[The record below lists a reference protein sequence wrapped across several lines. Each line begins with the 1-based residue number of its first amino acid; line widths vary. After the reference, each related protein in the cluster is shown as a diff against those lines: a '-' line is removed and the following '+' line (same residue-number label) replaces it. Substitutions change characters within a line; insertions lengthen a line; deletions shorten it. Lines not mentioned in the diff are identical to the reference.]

1 MPISMQC
8 ACGKTLRAPETA
20 VGKKVRCPACQA
32 AVLVEAPASEPPR
45 AEAPTHEKTGTKPPE
60 TPARTKGGKTYVLV
74 ALGCLGAALMSCVV
88 CGGVGGVLL
97 VLSSPGGRSRAAPIE
112 LKGHDRAVLALAFSR
127 DGSTLASG
135 SADKTVRLWD
145 VATGKEKKSLRHPAG
160 PVYAVAW
167 TGEGKLVTTSG
178 DDRQNGELNWWDPES
193 GVNRKKVN
201 VRDGMVHGLAASP
214 DGQKLAWGKGG
225 FLEVIASGLADER
238 PPLAS
243 YNDQVGDAT
252 AIMFSRDGKQLL
264 FTSAWGARLW
274 TIDPVGK
281 PKKLAGPDD
290 PTGVA
295 FDQQGNCL
303 VSSQRTVV
311 SVIDPDTGNL
321 IENIKGLGGPA
332 FGVAATPDGKY
343 IVSGVI
349 DGVRFFDPKTH
360 EEVGRLTVPDA
371 RKGPADSTGDAVF
384 MANSLALSPDGSRVA
399 LGGGSHVL
407 SGARIY
413 SIYVWNVSAMVP
425 RAKK

>member
-1 MPISMQC
+1 
-8 ACGKTLRAPETA
+8 
-20 VGKKVRCPACQA
+20 
-32 AVLVEAPASEPPR
+32 
-45 AEAPTHEKTGTKPPE
+45 
-60 TPARTKGGKTYVLV
+60 
-74 ALGCLGAALMSCVV
+74 MSCVV

-97 VLSSPGGRSRAAPIE
+97 VLNSPGGLSRAAPTE
-112 LKGHDRAVLALAFSR
+112 LKGHERAVLALAFSR
-127 DGSTLASG
+127 DGATLASG

-145 VATGKEKKSLRHPAG
+145 VASGKEKKSIPHRAG

-167 TGEGKLVTTSG
+167 TAEGKLVTTSG
-178 DDRQNGELNWWDPES
+178 DDRESGELNWWDPES
-193 GVNRKKVN
+193 GVNRKKVT
-201 VRDGMVHGLAASP
+201 VRDGLVHGLAASP

-225 FLEVIASGLADER
+225 VLEVIASGLDDTH

-264 FTSAWGARLW
+264 FSCLWGAKLW
-274 TIDPVGK
+274 PIDPVGK

-295 FDQQGNCL
+295 FDPQGNCL

-311 SVIDPDTGNL
+311 SVIDPATGNL
-321 IENIKGLGGPA
+321 IETIKGLGGPA
-332 FGVAATPDGKY
+332 FGVGATPDGKY
-343 IVSGVI
+343 IVSGVM

-371 RKGPADSTGDAVF
+371 KNGPAHSTGDAVF

-399 LGGGSHVL
+399 LGGGYHVL
-407 SGARIY
+407 SGAKNY

-425 RAKK
+425 KAKK